1 MLYDFLKEIARRVFA
16 TDRQLKW
23 RLLNGSNQNNNQS
36 NLEKVNIKAMHTYLI
51 LSLCS
56 TDLTL
61 LNE

>member
-36 NLEKVNIKAMHTYLI
+36 NLEKVTLKAMQTYLI

>member
-36 NLEKVNIKAMHTYLI
+36 NLEKVNIKAMHTNLI